1 MDVGQ
6 RVLSGLR
13 WGAGARLAGQL
24 LNWAVTLVVIRLLS
38 PEDYGL
44 MGMTV
49 VFVSFLGV
57 FSDLGLGLSLVQARE
72 IDEQLVRKI
81 YGMVLVSHLAVF
93 ALLFA
98 AAPLI
103 AAFFGDPALVPLVQ
117 VISTQFA
124 LIAVAWVPGAML
136 RRELRYQA
144 LAAIEFFSL
153 AASACVTLLL
163 ALDGGGVWA
172 LALGSL
178 AKVFARIVLVNLV
191 SRISLTP
198 RFDFRGLS
206 KVLSFGGYSMLTG
219 VLWQLFAQIDRL
231 IIGKIAGKEALGI
244 YTVAMELASL
254 PLSKVLSVVQ
264 PIAFPAF
271 ARLQHDL
278 PRVGN
283 VVMRALR
290 AAMLMAFP
298 MFFGLSAV
306 APELVNVVLGHR
318 WEAALFALQILPLV
332 MPIRM
337 VSGLLAPAVSGI
349 GRADVAVRNGSTSLA
364 VMAVGFVAGSLFG
377 GANGVALAWLL
388 LFPAVV
394 WFNWKRSLRL
404 LSLTRSDVLRA
415 MAKPSLAALLMYLMV
430 VAGREVLPAHL
441 PEALRLAVLIA
452 VGAVTYLLATMAI
465 NRNELRALM
474 QLARS

>member
-1 MDVGQ
+1 
-6 RVLSGLR
+6 
-13 WGAGARLAGQL
+13 
-24 LNWAVTLVVIRLLS
+24 
-38 PEDYGL
+38 
-44 MGMTV
+44 
-49 VFVSFLGV
+49 
-57 FSDLGLGLSLVQARE
+57 
-72 IDEQLVRKI
+72 
-81 YGMVLVSHLAVF
+81 
-93 ALLFA
+93 
-98 AAPLI
+98 
-103 AAFFGDPALVPLVQ
+103 
-117 VISTQFA
+117 
-124 LIAVAWVPGAML
+124 
-136 RRELRYQA
+136 
-144 LAAIEFFSL
+144 
-153 AASACVTLLL
+153 
-163 ALDGGGVWA
+163 
-172 LALGSL
+172 
-178 AKVFARIVLVNLV
+178 
-191 SRISLTP
+191 
-198 RFDFRGLS
+198 
-206 KVLSFGGYSMLTG
+206 
-219 VLWQLFAQIDRL
+219 
-231 IIGKIAGKEALGI
+231 
-244 YTVAMELASL
+244 
-254 PLSKVLSVVQ
+254 
-264 PIAFPAF
+264 
-271 ARLQHDL
+271 
-278 PRVGN
+278 
-283 VVMRALR
+283 
-290 AAMLMAFP
+290 MLMAFP

-415 MAKPSLAALLMYLMV
+415 MAKPFLAALLMYLMV

-452 VGAVTYLLATMAI
+452 VGAVTYLLATMAF